1 MEDWSQ
7 SKHCD
12 LAVITTLGR
21 LRQRVAEVRRQSG
34 QDEREKGGGGE
45 MEKEKEGNGED
56 REIGEKE
63 EGGVRKRWGQ
73 GKNRRE

>member
-12 LAVITTLGR
+12 LAVITTVGR

-45 MEKEKEGNGED
+45 RWKK
-56 REIGEKE
+56 
-63 EGGVRKRWGQ
+63 RKRETG
-73 GKNRRE
+73 RIER